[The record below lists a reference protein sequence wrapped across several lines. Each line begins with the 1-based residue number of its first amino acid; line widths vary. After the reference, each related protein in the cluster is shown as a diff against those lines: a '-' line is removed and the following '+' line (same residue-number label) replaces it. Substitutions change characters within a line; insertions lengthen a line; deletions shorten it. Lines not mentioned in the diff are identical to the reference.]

1 MAKNALSIFQCGF
14 RKKYSTQH
22 ALIAMIEKA
31 RKILNK
37 GATFG
42 ALLTDLLKA
51 FDCMIHDDIMMSC
64 FCGMVDRRKAL
75 LEILTIANLRH
86 VAIRI

>member
-1 MAKNALSIFQCGF
+1 MNQMTENASSIFQFAF
-14 RKKYSTQH
+14 RKNYSTQH

-42 ALLTDLLKA
+42 ALLTDLLKS

-64 FCGMVDRRKAL
+64 FCGMVDRRKAFSL
-75 LEILTIANLRH
+75 ISSLDH
-86 VAIRI
+86 C

>member
-1 MAKNALSIFQCGF
+1 
-14 RKKYSTQH
+14 
-22 ALIAMIEKA
+22 MIEKA